1 MKTSEFLRWLK
12 DKGATFDTR
21 KGKGS
26 HIRVTL
32 NGKQTV
38 VPSHSKDLIKGERYS
53 GSPVGVERNHSLR
66 VAFFLRKSHLAQCQ
80 KHHTN
85 WRTALMLQYPAR
97 LKSDKNGGFIVTFRD
112 IPEAITQ
119 GEDADDALKHA
130 QDALETAM
138 EFYFDDR
145 REVPMPSAPK
155 RGDRLVALPV
165 SESFKVL
172 LLNEMVKQGVRPA
185 ELAKRMNTS
194 KQEINRL
201 TTLRHTTKVDRIA
214 DALAALGKRLTVN
227 LNAA

>member
-1 MKTSEFLRWLK
+1 
-12 DKGATFDTR
+12 
-21 KGKGS
+21 
-26 HIRVTL
+26 
-32 NGKQTV
+32 
-38 VPSHSKDLIKGERYS
+38 
-53 GSPVGVERNHSLR
+53 
-66 VAFFLRKSHLAQCQ
+66 
-80 KHHTN
+80 
-85 WRTALMLQYPAR
+85 MLQYPAR
-97 LKSDKNGGFIVTFRD
+97 LKPDKNGGFVVTFRD

-119 GEDADDALKHA
+119 GENAEAALRHA

-155 RGDRLVALPV
+155 RGERLVALPV

-201 TTLRHTTKVDRIA
+201 TTLRHATKVDRIA